1 MEKSCILMYNKREVY
16 WKVGKFNMW
25 IFLCLLSA
33 VTSGLASII
42 MKKCS
47 KNNNP
52 KSIALIGLAT
62 SNILY
67 IIVSILFTD
76 VLTNFSIKNFLQI
89 APLTMCQMIG
99 YICGIL
105 SVKYAS
111 VSTVIPIRKCNTIVT
126 LVLGI
131 LILNESIPIL
141 KLILSLI
148 LVILTILIVKEDKI
162 TEDKD
167 SKKGII
173 FAWLFVLFNGV
184 SSMLNKYYISTFVNP
199 LVVTFYYSL
208 FGLSIVVLY
217 CFFTKSWKCY
227 NLKNINKL
235 YMLFTY
241 ILFDFVSNLSYR
253 FCLVDGQV
261 SLAQPIHSSSIII
274 TIIGSYFILKEK
286 ISKRKW
292 LMIAGVIICVMLL
305 SI

>member
-1 MEKSCILMYNKREVY
+1 
-16 WKVGKFNMW
+16 MW

-33 VTSGLASII
+33 LTSGLASII
-42 MKKCS
+42 MKKSS
-47 KNNNP
+47 KNNNA

-76 VLTNFSIKNFLQI
+76 VLINFNIKSFIQI
-89 APLTMCQMIG
+89 APLTLCQMLG

-126 LVLGI
+126 LILGI

-141 KLILSLI
+141 KLILSII
-148 LVILTILIVKEDKI
+148 LVILTILIVKEDKTI
-162 TEDKD
+162 NDTD
-167 SKKGII
+167 SKRGII
-173 FAWLFVLFNGV
+173 FAWLFVIFNGV

-199 LVVTFYYSL
+199 LIVTFYYSL
-208 FGLSIVVLY
+208 FGISVIALY

-235 YMLFTY
+235 HILFAY
-241 ILFDFVSNLSYR
+241 ILFDFISNLSYR
-253 FCLVDGQV
+253 FCLIDGQV

-274 TIIGSYFILKEK
+274 TIIGSYFILKEA
-286 ISKRKW
+286 ISKRK
-292 LMIAGVIICVMLL
+292 LFMIIGVIICVFLL

>member
-1 MEKSCILMYNKREVY
+1 
-16 WKVGKFNMW
+16 MW

-33 VTSGLASII
+33 VTSGLASVI

-67 IIVSILFTD
+67 IIVSIFFTN
-76 VLTNFSIKNFLQI
+76 VLTNFSIRNFFQI
-89 APLTMCQMIG
+89 APLTICQMIG

-162 TEDKD
+162 TDDKGD
-167 SKKGII
+167 
-173 FAWLFVLFNGV
+173 
-184 SSMLNKYYISTFVNP
+184 Y
-199 LVVTFYYSL
+199 
-208 FGLSIVVLY
+208 
-217 CFFTKSWKCY
+217 
-227 NLKNINKL
+227 
-235 YMLFTY
+235 
-241 ILFDFVSNLSYR
+241 
-253 FCLVDGQV
+253 
-261 SLAQPIHSSSIII
+261 
-274 TIIGSYFILKEK
+274 
-286 ISKRKW
+286 
-292 LMIAGVIICVMLL
+292 ICVAFCPF
-305 SI
+305 

>member
-1 MEKSCILMYNKREVY
+1 
-16 WKVGKFNMW
+16 MW

-33 VTSGLASII
+33 VTSGLASIV

-47 KNNNP
+47 ENNNA

-67 IIVSILFTD
+67 IVVSILFTD
-76 VLTNFSIKNFLQI
+76 VLTNFNIKSFVQI

-105 SVKYAS
+105 SVKHAS

-141 KLILSLI
+141 KLIFSLI

-162 TEDKD
+162 TNDTD

-173 FAWLFVLFNGV
+173 FAWLFVIFNGV
-184 SSMLNKYYISTFVNP
+184 SSMLNKFYISTFVNP

-208 FGLSIVVLY
+208 FGIYIIALY
-217 CFFTKSWKCY
+217 CLFSKSWKYY

-235 YMLFTY
+235 HILFTY
-241 ILFDFVSNLSYR
+241 ILFDFISNLSYR
-253 FCLVDGQV
+253 FCLIDGQV

-286 ISKRKW
+286 ISKRKCF
-292 LMIAGVIICVMLL
+292 MIIGVIICVLLL

>member
-1 MEKSCILMYNKREVY
+1 
-16 WKVGKFNMW
+16 MW

-33 VTSGLASII
+33 ITSGLASVI

-47 KNNNP
+47 KNNNA

-62 SNILY
+62 SNTLY
-67 IIVSILFTD
+67 IIISILFTN
-76 VLTNFSIKNFLQI
+76 VLESLNIKNLIQI
-89 APLTMCQMIG
+89 APLTICQMTG

-126 LVLGI
+126 LILGI

-141 KLILSLI
+141 KLIVSLI
-148 LVILTILIVKEDKI
+148 LVCLTILIVKEDKI
-162 TEDKD
+162 SNDKN

-184 SSMLNKYYISTFVNP
+184 SSMLNKYYINKFVNP
-199 LVVTFYYSL
+199 LIVTFYYSA
-208 FGLSIVVLY
+208 FGLLIVLLY
-217 CFFTKSWKCY
+217 CLFTKSWKYY
-227 NLKNINKL
+227 NLKKINKA
-235 YMLFTY
+235 YILFTY

-253 FCLVDGQV
+253 FCLMDGQV

-286 ISKRKW
+286 ISKKKW
-292 LMIAGVIICVMLL
+292 LMIAGVIICVFLL